1 MITIFTK
8 IVSPLFT
15 QKPLLRS
22 AVNPLALC
30 FLPKCTVIVI
40 IAQSGLCWNGLSVA
54 ASENPAPIGAF
65 DSALADDSGSVYSKY
80 MQETTL
86 ENCLEAEIPSFLYQV
101 SGIDVAAGLDYCG
114 DAEDYLIALIA
125 FQERVVENAA
135 LIEEYWRKQDI
146 RNVTVKIHGVKS
158 TSRAI
163 GALSLGELAA
173 KLEKAGNEEAPAISG
188 EEIDRFLREYRAL
201 GQALSPVQ
209 EASRQDAGL
218 PPLSLDELREILGC
232 LKNHVENADYDN
244 IETIGEQLSGSAIPP
259 KAADYVQ
266 KLCHAISDLDYDV
279 LNALLQDA
287 PGFGG
292 TP

>member
-1 MITIFTK
+1 M
-8 IVSPLFT
+8 
-15 QKPLLRS
+15 
-22 AVNPLALC
+22 
-30 FLPKCTVIVI
+30 
-40 IAQSGLCWNGLSVA
+40 A

-135 LIEEYWRKQDI
+135 LIEEYWRKQDMK
-146 RNVTVKIHGVKS
+146 NVTVKIHGVKS

-173 KLEKAGNEEAPAISG
+173 TLEKAGHAADSAISD
-188 EEIDRFLREYRAL
+188 EEIDLFLREYRAL
-201 GQALSPVQ
+201 GQALLPLQ
-209 EASRQDAGL
+209 EASHQGTSPQDTDL

-232 LKNHVENADYDN
+232 LKKHVENADYDN

-259 KAADYVQ
+259 EAADYVQ
-266 KLCHAISDLDYDV
+266 KLCHAISDLEYDE
-279 LNALLQDA
+279 LDALLN
-287 PGFGG
+287 
-292 TP
+292 TPPVF